1 MTDRWLDAAYDD
13 YHAWKGWR
21 DERDAEGEVTR
32 ALAELRMA
40 DVPPPARLLEVGFG
54 DGAVLKRAR
63 ALGYRCAGLERV
75 GAPLPE
81 FGTAEIDAR
90 TGLPDRFA
98 GEMFDLIAAFDVFE
112 HLTVPDLIET
122 LRGLAERLTPNG
134 RLVARFPNMASP
146 FGLVNQHGDI
156 THLTA
161 LSPGSFAQVARL
173 AGFEIVRVANGA
185 TVLGGGRGLRA
196 LLKPVALLT
205 RKLIELVLSFAYYGR
220 VTPLS
225 PSVVV
230 VARRR
235 G

>member
-1 MTDRWLDAAYDD
+1 MNDRWLHAAYDD

-21 DERDAEGEVTR
+21 GERDAEGEVAR

-63 ALGYRCAGLERV
+63 ALGYRCAGLERA
-75 GAPLPE
+75 GAPLPD

-98 GEMFDLIAAFDVFE
+98 GDTFDLIAAFDVFE
-112 HLTVPDLIET
+112 HLAVPDLIEM
-122 LRGLAERLTPNG
+122 LRGLAARLAPDG

-161 LSPGSFAQVARL
+161 LSPGSFAQIARVAGL
-173 AGFEIVRVANGA
+173 EVVHVANGA
-185 TVLGGGRGLRA
+185 TVLGGGGGVRA
-196 LLKPVALLT
+196 LLKPFALLA
-205 RKLIELVLSFAYYGR
+205 RKAIELVLSFAYYGR

-230 VARRR
+230 VVRRR